1 MKRYNP
7 TELEPKR
14 RQIWDETQVYRADLD
29 SDKPKYIAMSMF
41 NYPSGAGI
49 HIGHAMNYTI
59 SDVMA
64 RYKRQAGY
72 ESYHPVGWDAF
83 GLPAENFAI
92 KSGVSPQQS
101 MAKIIPDYHTQYKAM
116 GWSND
121 WSKEIST
128 HLPVYYKWTQWIFS
142 EMYRAGLA
150 YRDSR
155 MQWWCESCQTVLA
168 NEQVIDGKCWRHD
181 GADDPEVAKK
191 EVKQWFFKVTEYADE
206 MLQATDDLN
215 WSEVVKAAQKNWIGK
230 SQGAEVEFAVA
241 QSLEPYDAKDSL
253 KFTPHLTKMILQ
265 GEKTSTIRLEAKDL
279 SEGDVAELMT
289 RDGEKVESFGYAK
302 ITRVRT
308 QKLSDIPVDLKG
320 HEKYESH
327 EAKLADY
334 RGYYGEDVTAD
345 TEFTIYDFE
354 LLSSVDLE
362 QDDTITV
369 FTTRPD
375 TLFGATF
382 LVLAPEHDLID
393 SLVTDQTREAVE
405 AYVRE
410 SLKKSELERQETKE
424 KTGVFTGSYAV
435 NPVTGEKIPIWVAD
449 YVLSGYGT
457 GAVMAV
463 PAHDERDF
471 EFAEKFDLPI
481 TQVVARYEE
490 FEGDQKPREEVETV
504 RRVTVDAIITDK
516 QGNYLIQIE
525 GEQRH
530 FPGGGVDEG
539 ETIEEAL
546 RREVLEE
553 TGYTDIESIRLI
565 APISSGKAYRHTKG
579 INQQGVGYYFEV
591 VLASLSKVH
600 SEADEGKHELQWVS
614 KEDARGSIDWSWQRD
629 AWDAYVSGQH
639 PGRYIGEGILVNS
652 GAYDGM
658 PTSEAREEIVAWLEQ
673 QGVGRSK
680 VTYKIRDWSVSRQRY
695 WGAPIP
701 IINCG
706 RDGAV
711 LVPDD
716 QLPVTLPE
724 LEDFAPSG
732 DGRSA
737 LARADDWL
745 NTTCPK
751 CGGPATRE
759 TDTLDTYICSSW
771 YFLRY
776 FDPENNDRIFDS
788 EIANKWMPIDFY
800 NGGDHATAHM
810 IYARFMTRFFWHKGL
825 VENPE
830 PFKKF
835 LFNGKVTASD
845 GTMFSKSKGN
855 GVDPLE
861 IISSGYGADAL
872 RTYLMFA
879 APLDVWARW
888 DPQGVPGTYRFLN
901 RVWNLVQE
909 FTAAEKDDAE
919 LVEVLRVIHPAIRK
933 VTADLE
939 DQKYNTAIA
948 AMMEATNGLY
958 ALKTKGFSGS
968 KSWQVALDALV
979 SLVAPFAPHMADELW
994 VDLGH
999 DTSVQR
1005 DSWPKWDDR
1014 YLTADT
1020 MTIIVQVNGKL
1031 RAKLEFAKDASEA
1044 DIKSTALA
1052 DENIKKHVSGEPKKV
1067 IYVKNKLISIVV

>member
-7 TELEPKR
+7 TEIEPKW
-14 RQIWDETQVYRADLD
+14 QQAWDEQQVYRADLS
-29 SDKPKYIAMSMF
+29 SDKQKYIAMSMF

-64 RYKRQAGY
+64 RFKRQQGY

-92 KSGVSPQQS
+92 KSGISPQES
-101 MAKIIPDYHTQYKAM
+101 MAKIIPSYHTQYKAM

-150 YRDSR
+150 YQDSR
-155 MQWWCESCQTVLA
+155 MQWWCTKCQTVLA

-181 GADDPEVAKK
+181 SVDDPEVAKK

-206 MLQATDDLN
+206 MLEATDALD

-230 SQGAEVEFAVA
+230 SVGAEVEFA
-241 QSLEPYDAKDSL
+241 LDGRDDA
-253 KFTPHLTKMILQ
+253 
-265 GEKTSTIRLEAKDL
+265 
-279 SEGDVAELMT
+279 V
-289 RDGEKVESFGYAK
+289 
-302 ITRVRT
+302 
-308 QKLSDIPVDLKG
+308 
-320 HEKYESH
+320 
-327 EAKLADY
+327 
-334 RGYYGEDVTAD
+334 
-345 TEFTIYDFE
+345 
-354 LLSSVDLE
+354 
-362 QDDTITV
+362 TV

-382 LVLAPEHDLID
+382 LVIAPEHE
-393 SLVTDQTREAVE
+393 LVEQLVNDGTRDAVM
-405 AYVRE
+405 AYVKD

-424 KTGVFTGSYAV
+424 KTGIATGSYAI
-435 NPVTGEKIPIWVAD
+435 NPATGAKVPIWVAD

-457 GAVMAV
+457 GAIMAV

-471 EFAEKFDLPI
+471 EFAEKFNLPI
-481 TQVVARYEE
+481 
-490 FEGDQKPREEVETV
+490 
-504 RRVTVDAIITDK
+504 I
-516 QGNYLIQIE
+516 
-525 GEQRH
+525 
-530 FPGGGVDEG
+530 
-539 ETIEEAL
+539 
-546 RREVLEE
+546 
-553 TGYTDIESIRLI
+553 
-565 APISSGKAYRHTKG
+565 
-579 INQQGVGYYFEV
+579 EV
-591 VLASLSKVH
+591 VTKPHDVAEQCYH
-600 SEADEGKHELQWVS
+600 
-614 KEDARGSIDWSWQRD
+614 
-629 AWDAYVSGQH
+629 
-639 PGRYIGEGILVNS
+639 GEGPLMNS
-652 GAYDGM
+652 GHYDGM
-658 PTSEAREEIVAWLEQ
+658 ASSDAREEIVAWLEQ
-673 QGVGRSK
+673 EQRGAAK
-680 VTYKIRDWSVSRQRY
+680 TTYKVRDWSVSRQRY

-701 IINCG
+701 IIHCEK
-706 RDGAV
+706 DGTV
-711 LVPDD
+711 LVPDE
-716 QLPVTLPE
+716 QLPVELP
-724 LEDFAPSG
+724 LLDDFAPSG

-737 LARADDWL
+737 LARATEWM
-745 NTTCPK
+745 NTTCPT

-776 FDPENNDRIFDS
+776 LDGANESRIFDS
-788 EIANKWMPIDFY
+788 AIANKWMPIDFY

-810 IYARFMTRFFWHKGL
+810 MYARFMTRFFWHQGL

-861 IISSGYGADAL
+861 IINSGYGADSL

-901 RVWNLVQE
+901 RIWNLVQE
-909 FTAAEKDDAE
+909 FLEAGHDDE
-919 LVEVLRVIHPAIRK
+919 QNVEVLRTIHPAIRK

-948 AMMEATNGLY
+948 AMMECTNGLY
-958 ALKTKGFSGS
+958 ALKAKGFAGGN
-968 KSWQVALDALV
+968 SWQFALDSLV
-979 SLVAPFAPHMADELW
+979 ALVAPFAPHMADELW
-994 VDLGH
+994 HDLGH
-999 DTSVQR
+999 ETSAQK
-1005 DSWPKWDDR
+1005 DSWPQWDKQ
-1014 YLTADT
+1014 YLTGDT

-1031 RAKLEFAKDASEA
+1031 RAKLDVAKDTAE
-1044 DIKSTALA
+1044 DEIKKLALA
-1052 DENIKKHVSGEPKKV
+1052 DENVKKFVVSEPKKV
-1067 IYVKNKLISIVV
+1067 IYITGKLVSIVA